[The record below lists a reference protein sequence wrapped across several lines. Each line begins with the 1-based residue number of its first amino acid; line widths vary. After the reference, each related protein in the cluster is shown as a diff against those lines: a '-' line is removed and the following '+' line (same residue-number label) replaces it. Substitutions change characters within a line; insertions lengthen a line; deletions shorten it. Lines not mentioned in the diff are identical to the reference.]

1 METQNTSAEVTPEV
15 TPDQI
20 QEAKLARRCFNAIDR
35 LTQQMLS
42 YPPGH
47 PAIENALTS
56 CDEAFREVFN
66 LTDRITVSVMP
77 HHLEMMDSKQEVWE
91 TDEPRDYCF
100 ILSRD
105 GVFLLHLLAGID
117 RHEVKKFVDTL
128 NFLLEN
134 RDNVDVNSTSV
145 LFDAGF
151 RYISYDAL
159 DESLAALAGIDLD
172 TRNKD
177 TKEEKELI
185 EELFNQAF
193 EADEGDDAAEAT
205 EGEFEIR
212 VQNPAVRMKKI
223 DVGSREFL
231 ALDDEAQQHLLELKL
246 GFTEHAELEH
256 REGEILSALLG
267 AKPKQD
273 LRVLA
278 VEQIGQ
284 VMSELLRTEQPWEA
298 LTFLKII
305 HRWRDKF
312 ASEVSGELKSVV
324 AECFDRR
331 RIQELVRKATIADT
345 KERRMILQMFNA
357 LHLDSA
363 TEQLAYVV
371 GWNLEEEARGD
382 FVRYLKERSRYGF
395 DFLMVPITKI
405 EEEYLGPVFEILE
418 GGMPKSRDVAIELL
432 KSEVTPPVKARAM
445 QILAGSWSDSIE
457 VRDLVVP
464 LVSSTHSELRLEACR
479 AVAEST
485 PQHIVRVMG
494 PLFSDQLRKRPDE
507 EVRELAQ
514 IFVQK
519 GGKDAVAKI
528 KEIVHRRG
536 LTTSEQERELAVT
549 VAKAL
554 IRAPHPAVIKML
566 DEVSKDWLVPQR
578 IRSTCKEI
586 AGMLGTGN

>member
-1 METQNTSAEVTPEV
+1 METQNPSAEVAPEVTPE
-15 TPDQI
+15 QI

-47 PAIENALTS
+47 PAIENALTA

-66 LTDRITVSVMP
+66 VTDRITVSVMP

-185 EELFNQAF
+185 EELFNKAF
-193 EADEGDDAAEAT
+193 EADEGEEAESA

-231 ALDDEAQQHLLELKL
+231 ALDGEAQQHLLELKL

-278 VEQIGQ
+278 IEQIGQ
-284 VMSELLRTEQPWEA
+284 VMGELLRTEQPWEA

-312 ASEVSGELKSVV
+312 ASEVAGELKAVV

-371 GWNLEEEARGD
+371 GWSIDEEARGD

-405 EEEYLGPVFEILE
+405 EEEHLGPIFELLDE
-418 GGMPKSRDVAIELL
+418 GMPKSRDVVIELL

-445 QILAGSWSDSIE
+445 QVLSGSWSDAIE

-479 AVAEST
+479 AVAEAT
-485 PQHIVRVMG
+485 PHHTVRVMG

-519 GGKDAVAKI
+519 GGQEAVAKI

-554 IRAPHPAVIKML
+554 IRTPHPAVIKML